1 MIIVCI
7 YNNIVMNVL
16 DLAFEW
22 SEEGG
27 VWVFGGL
34 VYFIEELF
42 DEVCDVNFYLG
53 FYWLL

>member
-42 DEVCDVNFYLG
+42 DEICDVNFYLG